1 MAQISFIKVLFTFP
15 IIFYQNCIEPQ
26 GADCYTHLWNY
37 NNKVV
42 NCQGKWFMGQFG
54 GSYEKVTLQLNYP
67 QGRTMRF
74 NFTMGKF
81 NSWDYEPFY
90 VIIDD
95 VQVDSFTYGPFEGT
109 PTSNL
114 GFIILESKS
123 YKFIQP
129 NGKTSTKITLQ
140 SNLDQSLN
148 DESWGFRDVCIEILD
163 PCVDFFSECD
173 YQGSKFSICS
183 SNQTLLSKNVPFF
196 IKSISLYDGIIV
208 KFKDWGELKIYTE
221 SQNCLPNYNFPKY
234 KKPE

>member
-1 MAQISFIKVLFTFP
+1 MAQISFIKVFFTFP

-54 GSYEKVTLQLNYP
+54 GSYEKVTLLLNYP

-114 GFIILESKS
+114 GFIILDQMVRPALRLF
-123 YKFIQP
+123 YKVIQIKVLMM
-129 NGKTSTKITLQ
+129 NHGDLEMFALKFQILVWI
-140 SNLDQSLN
+140 SLAN
-148 DESWGFRDVCIEILD
+148 VIIK
-163 PCVDFFSECD
+163 V
-173 YQGSKFSICS
+173 QNFSICS
-183 SNQTLLSKNVPFF
+183 GNQTLLSKNVPFF
-196 IKSISLYDGIIV
+196 IKSISLYDGMIV
-208 KFKDWGELKIYTE
+208 KFKDSKYFGGELQIYTQ